1 MDQKYEMGQ
10 RVKFVTI
17 SGSDPAIDRQIN
29 TLAGKSGTI
38 VRSYCI
44 TRDEMP
50 DRIKSFVYPDFVY
63 SYDIQLEGGEIV
75 RGIPEAALDPENPKR
90 R

>member
-1 MDQKYEMGQ
+1 VGEKYEVGQ

-17 SGSDPAIDRQIN
+17 QGSDPAIDRQIN
-29 TLAGKSGTI
+29 ALSGRTGTI

-50 DRIKSFVYPDFVY
+50 DRIKSFIYPDFVY
-63 SYDIQLEGGEIV
+63 SYDIQLEGGETV
-75 RGIPEAALDPENPKR
+75 RGIPEVALEPDTLTRK
-90 R
+90 